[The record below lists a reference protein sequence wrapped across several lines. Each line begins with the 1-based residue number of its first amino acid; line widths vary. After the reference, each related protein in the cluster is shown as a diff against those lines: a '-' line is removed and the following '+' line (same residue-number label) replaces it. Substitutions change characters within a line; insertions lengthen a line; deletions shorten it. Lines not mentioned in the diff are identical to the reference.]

1 MKLLVSVILA
11 ALADD
16 HGAGH
21 NDMGSMDALAD
32 VGHGDMGGM
41 DDTSHGDMTNTD
53 HGDMGG
59 MDHGDMGSDMDHG
72 SMDHGSMDHDET
84 THNMPYTTAS
94 PHHDMGL

>member
-16 HGAGH
+16 HGDGH

-32 VGHGDMGGM
+32 AGHGDMGGM
-41 DDTSHGDMTNTD
+41 DG

-59 MDHGDMGSDMDHG
+59 MDGHTDMGGMDHG